1 MAASSNDQNRLTLDI
16 EAEYLR
22 YVAISIHETDSRKKA
37 LKRRELEL
45 IADRHEC
52 SPACIFINLR
62 VGEKFEYRGRTYTA
76 SGSVYVCRQLAKSHV
91 CGDFCSDFEV
101 MPRGEGCFCRVRGV
115 HLYREFSLARSRLD
129 RDVRVVGPVSYVSHA
144 FYDFEEVAEEQ
155 QQQKDYAEDSEEDAT
170 PAPETAEEE
179 EVDSNYPEPVYE
191 MLLKRARNNDVDVR
205 RVRERFPRMST
216 AELCEQIDQ
225 RVARRYCAEAVWKVH
240 AISAAYREVQ
250 HKKAEAETNSWY
262 KDSKEY
268 IEKCISVGEEPDL
281 LHIIRLWTI
290 YVRNSYRGVYV
301 GGNIEE
307 TNRKNSVYYI
317 ECMLRLWEKYD
328 NLPIIREKR
337 VNFSQCCTALLK
349 SLQQGLTI
357 TVWFVGSN
365 PKPRRSGSLTETER
379 ARSTKT
385 SVQMIRA
392 HDDLKLVP
400 REVIRVVNNKEKS
413 TTGGTKTGR
422 CRFISGKLAFTNR
435 QRTDQ
440 TKKRQKDAYS
450 HDIPPQKHLCNIM
463 DEIVNQ
469 SKDIDELMTYAF

>member
-1 MAASSNDQNRLTLDI
+1 MAASSNEQKRSTLDV

-22 YVAISIHETDSRKKA
+22 YVAISIHETDYRKKA

-52 SPACIFINLR
+52 SPVCVFINLR
-62 VGEKFEYRGRTYTA
+62 AGEKFEYRGRSYIAT
-76 SGSVYVCRQLAKSHV
+76 GCVYVCKQLAKSHV

-115 HLYREFSLARSRLD
+115 HLYHEFSLARSRLD

-144 FYDFEEVAEEQ
+144 FYDFEEAAEEQ
-155 QQQKDYAEDSEEDAT
+155 QHKDYADESDEDDASLAGTTEEEDAEQT
-170 PAPETAEEE
+170 Y
-179 EVDSNYPEPVYE
+179 NEPVYE
-191 MLLKRARNNDVDVR
+191 MLLKRANNNDVDVQ
-205 RVRERFPRMST
+205 RVRERFPRMTT

-225 RVARRYCAEAVWKVH
+225 RVARRHCAEAVWRVH
-240 AISAAYREVQ
+240 AISTKYREIQ
-250 HKKAEAETNSWY
+250 HKKAEEDTAVWE
-262 KDSKEY
+262 KDSIEY
-268 IEKCISVGEEPDL
+268 INKCKSMGEPADL
-281 LHIIRLWTI
+281 LHIMRLWLV

-301 GGNIEE
+301 GGDIEE

-328 NLPIIREKR
+328 NLPIIRDRR
-337 VNFSQCCTALLK
+337 VTFSQCCTALLK
-349 SLQQGLTI
+349 SLQEGLTI
-357 TVWFVGSN
+357 TVWFVGTD
-365 PKPRRSGSLTETER
+365 PKPRRSGSLTELER
-379 ARSTKT
+379 SRSSKT
-385 SVQMIRA
+385 SIEMIRA
-392 HDDLKLVP
+392 HSDLKLVP
-400 REVIRVVNNKEKS
+400 REVIRAVNNKEKGAS
-413 TTGGTKTGR
+413 TGIKTGR

-435 QRTDQ
+435 QRADQ

-469 SKDIDELMTYAF
+469 SKDIDELMSYAF